1 MKKIEFKPT
10 HSQQTTIVAKN
21 CIYEDT
27 LAMVSYQFNGIH
39 DEAKDKSVAYELKT
53 IAINIHCAEECPH
66 IGKRN
71 TCI

>member
-21 CIYEDT
+21 CIYEDAFT
-27 LAMVSYQFNGIH
+27 MVGYQLNGVH
-39 DEAKDKSVAYELKT
+39 DEADGESVAYELKA
-53 IAINIHCAEECPH
+53 IAINIHCAEESPNIC
-66 IGKRN
+66 KRD

>member
-10 HSQQTTIVAKN
+10 HGQQTTIVAKN

-27 LAMVSYQFNGIH
+27 LAMVSYQFYGIH

-53 IAINIHCAEECPH
+53 IAINIHCTEECPH
-66 IGKRN
+66 IGKRD
-71 TCI
+71 TSI